1 MRAQKITHHQQ
12 QRIKVE
18 FAFDSVKINLIRQI
32 EDAKWS
38 ATHRAWHI
46 PYTKEAYSKLVDF
59 FPELDAT
66 PSKAKLIENQAIINN
81 NTNKQSISLVE
92 GKNTDNVNPK
102 LPENFEHSGSY
113 TSQKPRENEIHLQY
127 YGKRL
132 LLFMLPN
139 EVYIRFL
146 QTVKGIFFDKER
158 KCWSLPNHPD
168 IVETLRN
175 RFKEN
180 LIFQNAPQA
189 PTQKVKQH
197 VQTEKGVLRIVKA
210 LDGNLNLYL
219 AYQKAHIPFLKTL
232 PLCEWNR
239 DKAHWNC
246 PDTETNRNAIKQ
258 YFEPI
263 GFRIAFSKAKP
274 KEKQAKEFVPK
285 FEKAPPEYMEKLTIK
300 RYSPNTARTYIAAFE
315 AFINYYEHLPPIEIT
330 EEQIKDY
337 LLYLIEKK
345 QVSESYQ
352 NIAINAIKFY
362 FEQVLGG
369 QRKFYQI
376 DRPFKPQKLPS
387 VLSTEEVQRII
398 GTIEN
403 LKHKCVILT
412 IYSAGLRISEL
423 VHLKVAD
430 IDSKRML
437 IHVKGAKGKKD
448 RYTLLSEK
456 LLICLRQ
463 YFKEYKPR
471 DYLFE
476 GQTGG
481 QYTARSVNEV
491 FLNASRKAKIL
502 KKATVHTLRH
512 SFATHLLENGA
523 NLRYIQSLLGH
534 GSSKTTEIYTHVTTK
549 GMETVK
555 SPLDGL
561 IFD

>member
-1 MRAQKITHHQQ
+1 LKGLVVNAHFVDKTILKVQKITHHQQ

-18 FAFDSVKINLIRQI
+18 FPFDSIKTNLLRQI
-32 EDAKWS
+32 DDARWS

-46 PYTKEAYSKLVDF
+46 PYTKEAYAKLVGF
-59 FPELDAT
+59 FPELETT
-66 PSKAKLIENQAIINN
+66 PAKAKLPE
-81 NTNKQSISLVE
+81 SL
-92 GKNTDNVNPK
+92 K
-102 LPENFEHSGSY
+102 LSGS
-113 TSQKPRENEIHLQY
+113 SEPLKPKENEIHLHY

-139 EVYIRFL
+139 EVFIRFL

-168 IVETLRN
+168 IVDTLRN

-180 LIFQNAPQA
+180 LIFQNTPQA
-189 PTQKVKQH
+189 PTKIAKQH
-197 VQTEKGVLRIVKA
+197 VVTEKGVLRIVKA
-210 LDGNLNLYL
+210 LDGNLHLYL
-219 AYQKAHIPFLKTL
+219 AYQKENIAFLKTL
-232 PLCEWNR
+232 PLCEWNK
-239 DKAHWNC
+239 DKANWNC
-246 PDTETNRNAIKQ
+246 PDTEANRKAIKQ

-263 GFRIAFSKAKP
+263 GYRIEFSKAKP
-274 KEKQAKEFVPK
+274 KEKPEKAFVPK
-285 FEKAPPEYMEKLTIK
+285 FEKAPPEYIEKLHLK
-300 RYSPNTARTYIAAFE
+300 RYSENTERTYVAAFE
-315 AFINYYEHLPPIEIT
+315 VFTNYYEGKQLIDIT
-330 EEQIKDY
+330 EEEIKDF
-337 LLYLIEKK
+337 LLYMVEEKC
-345 QVSESYQ
+345 VSESYQ
-352 NIAINAIKFY
+352 NQLINAIKFY
-362 FEQVLGG
+362 YEQVLGG
-369 QRKFYQI
+369 QRKFYQL
-376 DRPFKPQKLPS
+376 DRPFKPLKLPS

-398 GTIEN
+398 GVIEN
-403 LKHKCVILT
+403 LKHKCIILT

-423 VHLKVAD
+423 VSLKVAD

-481 QYTARSVNEV
+481 EYATRSVNEI

-502 KKATVHTLRH
+502 KKASVHTLRH
-512 SFATHLLENGA
+512 SFATHLLENGTD
-523 NLRYIQSLLGH
+523 LRYIQTLLGH

-549 GMETVK
+549 GMESIK

-561 IFD
+561 NFD

>member
-1 MRAQKITHHQQ
+1 MKAQKITHHQQ

-18 FAFDSVKINLIRQI
+18 FPFDSAKSKLLRQI
-32 EDAKWS
+32 EDARWS

-46 PYTKEAYSKLVDF
+46 PYTKEAYAKLVGF
-59 FPELDAT
+59 FPELEAT
-66 PSKAKLIENQAIINN
+66 PAKAIVTESSKLSESSEPIK
-81 NTNKQSISLVE
+81 
-92 GKNTDNVNPK
+92 PK
-102 LPENFEHSGSY
+102 
-113 TSQKPRENEIHLQY
+113 ENEIHLHY

-168 IVETLRN
+168 IVDTLRN

-180 LIFQNAPQA
+180 LIFQNTPQSPIQIA
-189 PTQKVKQH
+189 KQH
-197 VQTEKGVLRIVKA
+197 VVTEKGVLRIVKA
-210 LDGNLNLYL
+210 LDGNLHLYL
-219 AYQKAHIPFLKTL
+219 AYQKEHVAFLKTL
-232 PLCEWNR
+232 AYCAWNR
-239 DKAHWNC
+239 EKGHWNC
-246 PDTETNRNAIKQ
+246 PDTEQHRSAIKQ

-263 GFRIAFSKAKP
+263 GFRIEFSKAKP
-274 KEKQAKEFVPK
+274 KEKPEKAFVPK
-285 FEKAPPEYMEKLTIK
+285 FEKAPPEYIEKLTIK
-300 RYSPNTARTYIAAFE
+300 RYSTNTVRTYIAAFE
-315 AFINYYEHLPPIEIT
+315 AFINYYENLSPIEIT
-330 EEQIKDY
+330 EEQIKEY

-352 NIAINAIKFY
+352 NVAINAIKFY
-362 FEQVLGG
+362 YEQVLGG
-369 QRKFYQI
+369 LRKFYQI
-376 DRPFKPQKLPS
+376 DRPFKPHKLPS

-403 LKHKCVILT
+403 LKHKCIILT

-423 VHLKVAD
+423 VNLKVAD

-476 GQTGG
+476 GQTGEEYATRNI
-481 QYTARSVNEV
+481 QILFKTAC
-491 FLNASRKAKIL
+491 RKARITKDV
-502 KKATVHTLRH
+502 TVHTLRH
-512 SFATHLLENGA
+512 SFATHLLENGTD
-523 NLRYIQSLLGH
+523 LRYIQSLLGH
-534 GSSKTTEIYTHVTTK
+534 ESSKTTEIYTHITTK
-549 GMETVK
+549 GMENVK

-561 IFD
+561 NLI

>member
-1 MRAQKITHHQQ
+1 MKIQKIVHRQNA
-12 QRIKVE
+12 RIKVE
-18 FAFDSVKINLIRQI
+18 FPFDSAKINLLRQI
-32 EDAKWS
+32 EDARWS
-38 ATHRAWHI
+38 VTHWAWHI
-46 PYTKEAYSKLVDF
+46 PYTKEAYSKLVAF
-59 FPELDAT
+59 FPELKASPDKNKDPESQAVAAIFT
-66 PSKAKLIENQAIINN
+66 SKRSVSVVAGENNSN
-81 NTNKQSISLVE
+81 
-92 GKNTDNVNPK
+92 GKSREPIKPK
-102 LPENFEHSGSY
+102 
-113 TSQKPRENEIHLQY
+113 ENEIHLHF

-158 KCWSLPNHPD
+158 TCWSLPNHPD

-175 RFKEN
+175 RFKEQ
-180 LIFQNAPQA
+180 LIFKNAPQ
-189 PTQKVKQH
+189 PPSQITKQH
-197 VQTEKGVLRIVKA
+197 VVAEKKVLRIVKA
-210 LDGNLNLYL
+210 LDGNLHLYL
-219 AYQKAHIPFLKTL
+219 AYQKEQIAFLKTL
-232 PLCEWNR
+232 TLCEWNK

-246 PDTETNRNAIKQ
+246 PDTVTNRNAIKQ

-263 GFRIAFSKAKP
+263 GFRIEFSKAKP
-274 KEKQAKEFVPK
+274 KEKPAYVFVPK

-315 AFINYYEHLPPIEIT
+315 AFINYYKDLPPIEIT
-330 EEQIKDY
+330 EEQIKEY

-362 FEQVLGG
+362 YEQVLGG

-376 DRPFKPQKLPS
+376 DRPFKPMKLPS

-403 LKHKCVILT
+403 LKHKCIILT

-423 VHLKVAD
+423 VNLKVAD

-437 IHVKGAKGKKD
+437 IHVHAAKGKKD

-456 LLICLRQ
+456 LLICLRA
-463 YFKEYKPR
+463 YFKEYRPTE
-471 DYLFE
+471 YLFE
-476 GQTGG
+476 GQTGQ
-481 QYTARSVNEV
+481 QYATRSVNEI

-502 KKATVHTLRH
+502 KKASVHTLRH

-534 GSSKTTEIYTHVTTK
+534 GNSKTTEIYTHVTSK
-549 GMETVK
+549 GMESIK

-561 IFD
+561 EI